1 MVKFE
6 VIRGQGGQSFDLKL
20 AKSYVLC
27 YGPCKL
33 SFDMLQPYNLSNCST
48 NYSWGQNK
56 VRGQIMVMSGHMV

>member
-20 AKSYVLC
+20 AKAYVLC

-33 SFDMLQPYNLSNCST
+33 PFDMLQPIILAIVVQTIHEVKIRSEVK
-48 NYSWGQNK
+48 SW
-56 VRGQIMVMSGHMV
+56 S